1 MIKTK
6 YILIFIYL
14 ILISI
19 FIYNSYH
26 FFEINTLDGISINE
40 FNQKINKVIKNKYY
54 YLVIYLFLFCL
65 VWVFM
70 LGFISPILL
79 IAGYLI
85 SPVYGALIV
94 SLANALA
101 GSLLVYL
108 IRKYY
113 LDDIEKFF
121 PKKIDKVIQLI
132 NKDTN
137 YYFFI
142 FRFAGG
148 FGIPSQLQNLIP
160 SVTSIKLLNYFIIS
174 FIGCIPVY
182 YISTTIG
189 YSLKFISD
197 LESIDKNLFTNS
209 KLIISAIALAL
220 IIWFIR
226 KLKNKIKI

>member
-160 SVTSIKLLNYFIIS
+160 
-174 FIGCIPVY
+174 
-182 YISTTIG
+182 
-189 YSLKFISD
+189 
-197 LESIDKNLFTNS
+197 
-209 KLIISAIALAL
+209 
-220 IIWFIR
+220 
-226 KLKNKIKI
+226 